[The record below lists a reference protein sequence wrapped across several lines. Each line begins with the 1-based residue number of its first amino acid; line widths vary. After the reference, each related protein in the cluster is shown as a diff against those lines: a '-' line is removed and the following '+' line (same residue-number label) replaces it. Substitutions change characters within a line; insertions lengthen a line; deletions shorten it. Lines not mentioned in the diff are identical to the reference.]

1 MLKEEDIFEEEEER
15 NNRVSRYQNRN
26 LFLLPD

>member
-1 MLKEEDIFEEEEER
+1 MLKEEDIFEEEEEK